1 MYVYMYVCML
11 VCLYGV
17 CMYVQCMYVYM
28 YACLSTAMLSSH
40 NKVILLQNES
50 IQVTRLQSVPLI
62 IFSKGLAV
70 DSKFE

>member
-1 MYVYMYVCML
+1 MVF
-11 VCLYGV
+11 V
-17 CMYVQCMYVYM
+17 CMYSVCMYICMHVYQQHVVI
-28 YACLSTAMLSSH
+28 T

-50 IQVTRLQSVPLI
+50 IQVTRLQGVPLI

>member
-1 MYVYMYVCML
+1 MYVCWY
-11 VCLYGV
+11 VCMVFV
-17 CMYVQCMYVYM
+17 CMYSVCMYICMHVYQQHVVI
-28 YACLSTAMLSSH
+28 T